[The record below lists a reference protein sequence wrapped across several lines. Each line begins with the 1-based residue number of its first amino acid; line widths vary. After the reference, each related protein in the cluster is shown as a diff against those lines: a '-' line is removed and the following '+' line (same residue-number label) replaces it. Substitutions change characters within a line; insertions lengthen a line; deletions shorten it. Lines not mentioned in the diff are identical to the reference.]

1 MEVRLVKGD
10 MTRPSDIIDFVEA
23 RTGHAL
29 NADEGVQHGDGERS
43 VGGATVAWMATPD
56 AIEGAGAAGHGLL
69 IVHESLYYPYDVIH
83 AADPPA
89 DWEQWKVNGQRRS
102 LLEQHD
108 LALVR
113 LHGSVDEICIVDAFV
128 EMLELGEAVFADGL
142 VKVFEIPAC
151 PLCELV
157 GKVKERVGMA
167 HVRVSDAGDMNRTV
181 RRVGLP
187 WGGLG
192 LSINVG
198 YQQAL
203 VAQDCDVF
211 IAGESDSYG
220 FRFAAECEIPMI
232 ETSHEVSENPG
243 LERFA
248 AMLAHTFSGVEF
260 RFHENACIWKM
271 V

>member
-1 MEVRLVKGD
+1 MKSD

-29 NADEGVQHGDGERS
+29 NSDEGVQHGDGERC
-43 VGGATVAWMATPD
+43 VRGATVAWMATPD
-56 AIEGAGAAGHGLL
+56 AIEGAGAAGHELL
-69 IVHESLYYPYDVIH
+69 IAHESLYYPYDVLR
-83 AADPPA
+83 AADAPA
-89 DWEQWKVNGQRRS
+89 DWKQWKVNRQRRS

-113 LHGSVDEICIVDAFV
+113 LHGSVDEICIFDTFA
-128 EMLELGEAVFADGL
+128 ELLGLGEAVFADGL
-142 VKVFEIPAC
+142 VKVYEIAAC
-151 PLCELV
+151 PLHELV
-157 GKVKERVGMA
+157 GKVKERVGMPG
-167 HVRVSDAGDMNRTV
+167 VRVSDAGDMNRTV

-187 WGGLG
+187 WGGVG
-192 LSINVG
+192 LSLNVG

-211 IAGESDSYG
+211 IAGESDNYG

-232 ETSHEVSENPG
+232 ETSHEVSESPG
-243 LERFA
+243 LDRFT
-248 AMLAHTFSGVEF
+248 AMLARSFPGVEF
-260 RFHENACIWKM
+260 RFHEDECIWRM